1 MIANHR
7 AMGGTNLGVREVTT
21 VVAVAMTNTTSLLL
35 AEATSHLSLIMAGL
49 MVVEVAIS
57 IAMKSLNTN
66 HRRGKLLED
75 KSTITITVTPNHHLS
90 RRGTRETTNKI
101 TIATPTVIT
110 TTGAVAGTTTSRRTI
125 SHRVSPPTTMRTR
138 STPKSF
144 PR

>member
-66 HRRGKLLED
+66 HRRGRLLED
-75 KSTITITVTPNHHLS
+75 KSTITITVIPNHHLS
-90 RRGTRETTNKI
+90 RRGNRETTNKI
-101 TIATPTVIT
+101 TTGTPTTIT
-110 TTGAVAGTTTSRRTI
+110 TTEGVAGTTTSRRTT

-138 STPKSF
+138 STPRSF